1 MQSLERRKE
10 ERSFPSSF
18 PHSSHKVSPTLRLSE
33 EKVHLKKK
41 VTAWTPSEHPRMDTL
56 PPEEPLLSLFFFFF
70 QGKVFSSHHARGHH
84 PAHLCLPEMVQ
95 TLVPTRKRIKRAQG
109 TSLVKMQI
117 STSLAKL
124 THTHPYLSTICP

>member
-70 QGKVFSSHHARGHH
+70 RERSFHLIMQEDTIQHICVFQKWFKHWCQQGKGLKEPRGR
-84 PAHLCLPEMVQ
+84 LW
-95 TLVPTRKRIKRAQG
+95 
-109 TSLVKMQI
+109 
-117 STSLAKL
+117 
-124 THTHPYLSTICP
+124 